1 MEPKMTTVDVTV
13 PVPSDR
19 IADFYRLFA
28 DWIEGSAPPAA
39 RSADPITPQSGE
51 HDPAKR
57 WWLSLNSNERA
68 FFGVMIDASPRM
80 VTGEEVAQHMGLD
93 SESRIGPVLSW
104 SRRKGDKVGLH
115 VWWEFRQ
122 DPVMGVPMYGIEDT
136 DFAEK
141 IRAAR
146 EAAEA

>member
-1 MEPKMTTVDVTV
+1 MTSVDITV

-19 IADFYRLFA
+19 IPEFYRVFA
-28 DWIEGSAPPAA
+28 DWIEGGAHAFADESQSTTRQQVEQNPA
-39 RSADPITPQSGE
+39 Q
-51 HDPAKR
+51 R
-57 WWLSLNSNERA
+57 WWLSLNANERA
-68 FFGVMIDASPRM
+68 FFGVMIDTSPRM
-80 VTGEEVAQHMGLD
+80 VTGEEVAQRMGLE

-104 SRRKGDKVGLH
+104 SRRKGEKAGLA

-122 DPVMGVPMYGIEDT
+122 DPITGVPMYGIEDT

-141 IRAAR
+141 IRKAR